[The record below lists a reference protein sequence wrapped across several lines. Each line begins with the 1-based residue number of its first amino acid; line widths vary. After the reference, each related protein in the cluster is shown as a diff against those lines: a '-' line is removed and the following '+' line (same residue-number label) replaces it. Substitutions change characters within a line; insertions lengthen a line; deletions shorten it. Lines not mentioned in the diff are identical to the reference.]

1 MRSSSAAILGLGLSL
16 AGGTVAD
23 ATSPQP
29 AAPEAGGDKA
39 PPPSP
44 EERMARRFPQ
54 PIEVRRLIGA
64 SLLDGTDN
72 ILGLIKSVART
83 PEGKLVLVI
92 GYGGFLGFGQ
102 RLVPVPIEVVAWLG
116 PAVVAMDW
124 EVDQFELAPTWYE
137 PKGSAV
143 LGAGEIIR
151 IAITRR

>member
-1 MRSSSAAILGLGLSL
+1 MRPSSLTAFGLTLALAATG
-16 AGGTVAD
+16 AQA
-23 ATSPQP
+23 ASPPP
-29 AAPEAGGDKA
+29 AAEPAGDEKK

-54 PIEVRRLIGA
+54 PITVRRLIGA
-64 SLLDGTDN
+64 ALLDGWDN
-72 ILGLIKSVART
+72 VLGRIETVART

-92 GYGGFLGFGQ
+92 GYGGFLGFGR

-124 EVDQFELAPTWYE
+124 EVDRFELAPTWYE
-137 PKGSAV
+137 PKGSSV
-143 LGAGEIIR
+143 LGPDETIR